1 MAKTFAEKTMKI
13 KFDLD
18 ENFNLNS
25 EKIKKRALNLDSKGN
40 KIFFLIPL
48 WLLTALIIIY
58 FAILDKPVSSSNK
71 TLAVIFIVSLSL
83 YLIFIF
89 RYCNDWYNYT
99 HCMLECDF
107 IKNLLSS
114 IEDDGFVHTDNIII
128 RYRDCKN
135 QLYIGKFDNNG
146 VLKYSSDKISIN
158 KLYEHDKNYWL
169 IKGYLN
175 DKGLYQFDT
184 YKPVNVSS

>member
-1 MAKTFAEKTMKI
+1 MKI

-25 EKIKKRALNLDSKGN
+25 EEIKKRVLKLDSKIN
-40 KIFFLIPL
+40 KISFLIPL

-58 FAILDKPVSSSNK
+58 FAILGKPVSSSNK
-71 TLAVIFIVSLSL
+71 ILAVIFIVSLSL

-114 IEDDGFVHTDNIII
+114 IEDDGFAHTDNIII
-128 RYRDCKN
+128 RYRDFKN
-135 QLYIGKFDNNG
+135 QLYIGKYDGNG
-146 VLKYSSDKISIN
+146 VLKYSSDKISTN
-158 KLYEHDKNYWL
+158 KLYEHDKDYWL

-175 DKGLYQFDT
+175 DKGLYQFNI
-184 YKPVNVSS
+184 YKPVNVLS

>member
-1 MAKTFAEKTMKI
+1 MKI
-13 KFDLD
+13 KFNLD

-25 EKIKKRALNLDSKGN
+25 EEIKKRALNLDSKGN
-40 KIFFLIPL
+40 KILFPILL
-48 WLLTALIIIY
+48 WLLTALIVIY
-58 FAILDKPVSSSNK
+58 FAILGKPANSSNK
-71 TLAVIFIVSLSL
+71 ILAVIFVVSLPL
-83 YLIFIF
+83 YLILISG
-89 RYCNDWYNYT
+89 YCYDWYNYM

-114 IEDDGFVHTDNIII
+114 TEDDGFVHTDNIII
-128 RYRDCKN
+128 RYRDYKN

-146 VLKYSSDKISIN
+146 VLKYSSDTISIN
-158 KLYEHDKNYWL
+158 KLYEHDKDYWL

-184 YKPVNVSS
+184 YKPVNISS

>member
-1 MAKTFAEKTMKI
+1 MKI
-13 KFDLD
+13 KFNLD

-25 EKIKKRALNLDSKGN
+25 EEIKKRALKLDSKIN

-58 FAILDKPVSSSNK
+58 FAILGKPVNSNNK
-71 TLAVIFIVSLSL
+71 TLAVIFIVSLLL

-89 RYCNDWYNYT
+89 CYCNDWYNYT

-114 IEDDGFVHTDNIII
+114 TEDDGFVYTDNIII

-158 KLYEHDKNYWL
+158 KLYEHDKDYWL

-184 YKPVNVSS
+184 YKPVNISS

>member
-1 MAKTFAEKTMKI
+1 MKI

-18 ENFNLNS
+18 NNFNLNS
-25 EKIKKRALNLDSKGN
+25 EEIKKRALNLDSKIN
-40 KIFFLIPL
+40 KIFFPVLL
-48 WLLTALIIIY
+48 WLLTALIIIC
-58 FAILDKPVSSSNK
+58 FTILGKQVISSNK
-71 TLAVIFIVSLSL
+71 ILAVIFIVSLLL

-89 RYCNDWYNYT
+89 YYCNDWYNYT

-114 IEDDGFVHTDNIII
+114 TEDDGFVYTDNIII

-158 KLYEHDKNYWL
+158 KLYEHDKDYWL

-175 DKGLYQFDT
+175 NKGLYQFDT
-184 YKPVNVSS
+184 YKPVNISS

>member
-1 MAKTFAEKTMKI
+1 MKF

-25 EKIKKRALNLDSKGN
+25 EEIKKRALKLDSKIN
-40 KIFFLIPL
+40 KISFLIPL
-48 WLLTALIIIY
+48 WLLTALIVIY
-58 FAILDKPVSSSNK
+58 FAILGKPVSSSNK
-71 TLAVIFIVSLSL
+71 ILAVIFIVSLSL

-99 HCMLECDF
+99 HRMLECDF

-128 RYRDCKN
+128 RYIDSKN
-135 QLYIGKFDNNG
+135 QLYIGRYDSNG

-158 KLYEHDKNYWL
+158 KLCEHDKDYWL

-175 DKGLYQFDT
+175 DKGLYQFDA
-184 YKPVNVSS
+184 YKPVNISY